1 MLIKLSGINHLSFVL
16 GFLSLN
22 LMFVYESHT
31 SLRGELWPFFT
42 VDVTL
47 GLIVPLIIGI
57 SLIPLAKTV
66 RYVTNSQIETRK
78 LFHWCLPC
86 LSYRQGSKDCY
97 WIIDDSYY
105 MKINRKRGTGLNT
118 ILVYFLSLAVFL
130 HSWLYFINSSITT
143 QFGSSGCSLL
153 SEKDKFHLQC
163 FDLLSDFGNMIRIN
177 CSLNS
182 SFDGPLFCLEFH
194 GSNLIHAV
202 VVSIVLYYLMST
214 CISVVFQ
221 VVRGL
226 LVYAQTGAWSNLVIL
241 LGILL
246 LFFGCAAFVSNVF
259 LQSNFDVLGFLQLLS
274 LCTCIVIVGFLLKRG
289 RPIFRT
295 QKSSKDSIAL
305 TPINPSEISVPLHEY
320 QEIPIPLP
328 VEVRSLSLTTEE
340 ESVQQP
346 SAPPVS
352 SPSIHTLPQLA
363 ATTSPI
369 DNSDTVS
376 LPPSLPLN
384 SGQESIP
391 AASFNTLQKVPKG
404 GQQHH
409 LQKGVLTN
417 SQRRETAPAIV
428 NNKRK
433 VTIL

>member
-1 MLIKLSGINHLSFVL
+1 MSISFVL

-31 SLRGELWPFFT
+31 SLRGELWPFFI
-42 VDVTL
+42 VDLTL
-47 GLIVPLIIGI
+47 GLVVPLIIGI

-86 LSYRQGSKDCY
+86 LSYKQRSKDCY
-97 WIIDDSYY
+97 WVIDDSYY
-105 MKINRKRGTGLNT
+105 MKINRKYDTGLNT
-118 ILVYFLSLAVFL
+118 ILVYFLSLTVFL
-130 HSWLYFINSSITT
+130 HSWLYFINSSITN

-153 SEKDKFHLQC
+153 SEKDKFYLQC

-202 VVSIVLYYLMST
+202 VVSIVLYYLTST

-221 VVRGL
+221 IVRGL

-259 LQSNFDVLGFLQLLS
+259 LQSNFDVLGFLQLLFI
-274 LCTCIVIVGFLLKRG
+274 CICIVIVGFLLKRG
-289 RPIFRT
+289 RPNFRST
-295 QKSSKDSIAL
+295 RKSGKDSIAL
-305 TPINPSEISVPLHEY
+305 TPVNPSEISVPLNDY
-320 QEIPIPLP
+320 QHIPVQLP

-346 SAPPVS
+346 LPAPPAS

-363 ATTSPI
+363 ATISSP

-384 SGQESIP
+384 IRQENIP
-391 AASFNTLQKVPKG
+391 GAAFNTLQKVHNSKQG
-404 GQQHH
+404 AQQYH

-417 SQRRETAPAIV
+417 SQRRETAPALV